1 MCGNI
6 KLTLLEYREWLIRFH
21 HWMLEYRCICIWKG
35 VILSIAQQFLFV
47 ALITSFIAKETDKY
61 EPKPYLLENGDTL
74 MVREKGYGFCPKY
87 CDVDHFHIGH
97 KKNYNCETDSCT
109 HIVYNDRLN

>member
-21 HWMLEYRCICIWKG
+21 HWMLEYRCICIWNG

-87 CDVDHFHIGH
+87 CETDHFHLGH
-97 KKNYNCETDSCT
+97 YKRYDCEENLCNVID
-109 HIVYNDRLN
+109 